1 MIHPINRISLL
12 SILLVIWAISSSM
25 LAVYSFY
32 QLKEVKKA
40 LRKEKIEVNLGIKSW
55 NGTIKWYNG
64 TQVPAGSTLFDVTA
78 LVADVNYTAYPGMGV
93 LVESINGVK
102 NEDPFYWMWW
112 IWTDW
117 GGWQE
122 GPVAADKYV
131 VSDREVLLWYYEDTS
146 QSPLPKP

>member
-1 MIHPINRISLL
+1 
-12 SILLVIWAISSSM
+12 
-25 LAVYSFY
+25 
-32 QLKEVKKA
+32 
-40 LRKEKIEVNLGIKSW
+40 
-55 NGTIKWYNG
+55 
-64 TQVPAGSTLFDVTA
+64 
-78 LVADVNYTAYPGMGV
+78 MGV

-131 VSDREVLLWYYEDTS
+131 VSDKEVLLWYYEDTS